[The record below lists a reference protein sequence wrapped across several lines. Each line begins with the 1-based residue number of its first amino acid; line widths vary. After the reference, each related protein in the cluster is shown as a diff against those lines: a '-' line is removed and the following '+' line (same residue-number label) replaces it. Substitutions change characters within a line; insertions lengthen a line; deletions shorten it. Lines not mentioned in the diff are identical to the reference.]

1 MKSITRRTLIQLGL
15 SPAYKGY
22 DAIVEAVELLSQ
34 HKDTKITAIYTQVA
48 KKLNSTYSRVERNIR
63 HACEIVMNRAD
74 LDTLNNIFGYTIRI
88 DGTITNGDFLS
99 CLTNHVEV
107 QYIHE

>member
-34 HKDTKITAIYTQVA
+34 HKDTKITAIYTLVA
-48 KKLNSTYSRVERNIR
+48 KKLDSTYSRVERNIR
-63 HACEIVMNRAD
+63 HAVEVILDRAND
-74 LDTLNNIFGYTIRI
+74 ELLYKIFGYGVLVEGNIR
-88 DGTITNGDFLS
+88 NGDFLT
-99 CLTNHVEV
+99 CLTTYLQEV
-107 QYIHE
+107 HNNG